1 MDGMTSLIKSI
12 FIVLLSTISACSL
25 IDTKDIKRV
34 FTNDYIVISEKEL
47 SELKNK
53 DFNIV
58 RINDSNEHIS
68 LLNEF
73 QSINSKKY
81 MLSND
86 RTYSVLNGKIIKTY
100 GFNND
105 INIKNYKDLMN
116 NLPEIEGKKTSAL
129 IRFSNRSTSY
139 LSIYYEYEIIN
150 DTSHKQKRLN
160 KDDNFILVEERFFIP
175 IIKWRGK
182 NYYVFDVNNQ
192 ILESQQM
199 LAPFGN
205 YITIKYK

>member
-12 FIVLLSTISACSL
+12 FLVSLCTISACSL
-25 IDTKDIKRV
+25 IDTNDIKTI

-58 RINDSNEHIS
+58 RINNSNEHIS

-73 QSINSKKY
+73 QSIHSKKY
-81 MLSND
+81 TLSDD

-116 NLPEIEGKKTSAL
+116 NVLDIEGKKTSAL
-129 IRFSNRSTSY
+129 IRFSNPSTSY
-139 LSIYYEYEIIN
+139 LDIYYEYKIIS
-150 DTSHKQKRLN
+150 DSSHMQKILN
-160 KDDNFILVEERFFIP
+160 NDDNFILVEERFFVP

-182 NYYVFDVNNQ
+182 NFYVFDLNSKIV
-192 ILESQQM
+192 ESQQM
-199 LAPFGN
+199 LAPYGN
-205 YITIKYK
+205 YISIKYK